1 MSKSRPI
8 LFNAEMVQA
17 ILAGRKTQT
26 RRVIKNDFMVR
37 LDESYPYCIRDKHAL
52 WNSFKSLDQLVAK
65 FCPHGQPGDSLWV
78 REGFVTFSHRHVD
91 AHDRKYP
98 VHRHL
103 PHYPDCITLFRSD
116 DYELPNNIKW
126 CSPIFMRKNESRITL
141 EINNIE
147 VQELTGVSIE
157 SIRAEGITKE
167 IDEVSYDMVMKFRK
181 LWDSINAKRGYGWDE
196 NPWVWMIDFTRIDP

>member
-1 MSKSRPI
+1 
-8 LFNAEMVQA
+8 
-17 ILAGRKTQT
+17 
-26 RRVIKNDFMVR
+26 
-37 LDESYPYCIRDKHAL
+37 
-52 WNSFKSLDQLVAK
+52 
-65 FCPHGQPGDSLWV
+65 
-78 REGFVTFSHRHVD
+78 
-91 AHDRKYP
+91 
-98 VHRHL
+98 
-103 PHYPDCITLFRSD
+103 
-116 DYELPNNIKW
+116 
-126 CSPIFMRKNESRITL
+126 MRKNESRITL